1 MDVGGS
7 SGFDLAGFV
16 VASCARSGV
25 PVKLSDVV
33 VTARVAA
40 LLTGRPSRVSEAS
53 PGRRAGSDPPGQI
66 DALGIEGAASGVG
79 GCDGGVIE
87 HGADDGVLSVEVEV
101 RPLSA

>member
-7 SGFDLAGFV
+7 SGFDLARFV
-16 VASCARSGV
+16 DASCARSGV
-25 PVKLSDVV
+25 PIKLADVA
-33 VTARVAA
+33 VTSRVAA
-40 LLTGRPSRVSEAS
+40 LLSGRPSRVSEAS
-53 PGRRAGSDPPGQI
+53 PGGRAGSDPPAQI
-66 DALGIEGAASGVG
+66 DSFSVEAAASRVG